1 MLVKCLLSK
10 LPPVIKSRS
19 LTQPAKLDRAGGD
32 LSGAGRGVEGVM
44 CVYVCVSLSVSLPFF
59 LPHLPHVTLCVC
71 VCVCVC
77 FVV

>member
-32 LSGAGRGVEGVM
+32 PSGAGRSVEGVM
-44 CVYVCVSLSVSLPFF
+44 CVM
-59 LPHLPHVTLCVC
+59 CVC

-77 FVV
+77 VWGGGGV